1 MVVEKDMANYA
12 LGIDT
17 GGTFTDGVIFD
28 LEKRT
33 VEAKTKVETTRHDL
47 TLAVNNCLDQLIAA
61 FKHKN
66 GDQVDFGQIKMVS
79 VSTTLATNA
88 IVEGQGAE
96 VGLIQIGFE
105 AREGL
110 PTPYYEVIPG
120 GCNIKGRI
128 VEEVDLEAAEKAILE
143 MKDHVDAFAVSGYL
157 CIRNPIQEIEV
168 MELIHKL
175 TGYPVVAAHQLS
187 SELGMHERTVTA
199 ILNARLMPLITDLMD
214 SVKQGMERMDIE
226 APLMVVRGDGSLISE
241 AKARE
246 KPIETILSG
255 PAASIIGALTL
266 TGVKDGLVVDMGGT
280 TTDVAVLKDG
290 HPSLNKE
297 GARVGGWLTRVKAA
311 QITTIGLGG
320 DSLIQ
325 VSKSAVLT
333 IGPQRVF
340 PLSWIASQHPYLT
353 DELEDIHTVD
363 YSMMDTQ
370 PNFILAYIR
379 DPFHIKLTATEQ
391 QILDL
396 IREGPH
402 TLHYI
407 SKKLGKAIDL
417 LPWQRLVNVA
427 SVHRAALTPTDVL
440 HVRGDLDLWDRRAAE
455 LGTHML
461 AARYRTGIE
470 EFTDTVLEEAI
481 YKLAL
486 VTIDRLLE
494 EEVLNFLFNKE
505 DGRQNLLRKALGQKI
520 NKKEKLF
527 DLSITLG
534 LPLVAVGAPVDA
546 YFPALAEK
554 LNAELYLP
562 ENADVANAV
571 GTVSGQ
577 AMERVTVLVKPGEG
591 GGFLVHTPTKREFF
605 MIFEEAIDYACK
617 EGRNYVYE
625 QASAGGAQDIET
637 VLERQDRY
645 SKMTAFS
652 EDDTE
657 RMDTKIFIET
667 VIEVSAVGR
676 PWTG

>member
-1 MVVEKDMANYA
+1 MANLA

-33 VEAKTKVETTRHDL
+33 VEAKTKVETTRHNL
-47 TLAVNNCLDQLIAA
+47 TLAVDRCLDQLIAA
-61 FKHKN
+61 FKNKN
-66 GDQVDFGQIKMVS
+66 GNQVDMGQVKMVS

-110 PTPYYEVIPG
+110 PTPYFAVVSG

-128 VEEVDLEAAEKAILE
+128 TEELDLKAAEEAIQE
-143 MKDHVDAFAVSGYL
+143 MKDKVDAFAVSGYL
-157 CIRNPIQEIEV
+157 SVRNPAQEMQVI
-168 MELIHKL
+168 ELIHEL

-187 SELGMHERTVTA
+187 TDLGMHERTVTA

-214 SVKQGMERMDIE
+214 SVKEGMDRQNID

-266 TGVKDGLVVDMGGT
+266 TGVKDGLVIDMGGT
-280 TTDVAVLKDG
+280 TTDVAVLNDG
-290 HPSLNKE
+290 HPSLDKE
-297 GARVGGWLTRVKAA
+297 GAKVGGWLTRVKAA

-325 VSKSAVLT
+325 VSRHAELS

-340 PLSWIASQHPYLT
+340 PLCWIASQYPYLT
-353 DELEDIHTVD
+353 RELESIKPHE
-363 YSMMDTQ
+363 YANMDTQ
-370 PNFILAYIR
+370 PTIILAYIR
-379 DPFHIKLTATEQ
+379 DPFNLKLTDTEQ

-427 SVHRAALTPTDVL
+427 SVHRASLTPTDVL
-440 HVRGDLDLWDRRAAE
+440 HVKDELSLWDRRAAE
-455 LGTHML
+455 LGTQML
-461 AARYRTGIE
+461 ASRYLGEVE
-470 EFTDTVLEEAI
+470 EFTDTVMEEAI

-486 VTIDRLLE
+486 VTVDRLVE
-494 EEVLNFLFNKE
+494 EEALKFSFSEEN
-505 DGRQNLLRKALGQKI
+505 GMQNLLRKALGYNI
-520 NKKEKLF
+520 SKKKKLF
-527 DLSITLG
+527 EFNIELK
-534 LPLVAVGAPVDA
+534 LPLVAVGAPVQA
-546 YFPALAEK
+546 YFPTLADK

-562 ENADVANAV
+562 EFADVANAV
-571 GTVSGQ
+571 GTVSGE
-577 AMERVTVLVKPGEG
+577 AMERVTILVKPGEG
-591 GGFLVHTPTKREFF
+591 GGYLVHTPTKREFF
-605 MIFEEAIDYACK
+605 MIFEEAIDYAYQ
-617 EGRNYVYE
+617 EGKNYVYE
-625 QASAGGAQDIET
+625 QAMEGGAKDIET
-637 VLERQDRY
+637 VAERHDRY
-645 SKMTAFS
+645 SKMAALS
-652 EDDTE
+652 EGDTG
-657 RMDTKIFIET
+657 RMDTKIFIES
-667 VIEVSAVGR
+667 VIEVSAVGK
-676 PWTG
+676 PWSG